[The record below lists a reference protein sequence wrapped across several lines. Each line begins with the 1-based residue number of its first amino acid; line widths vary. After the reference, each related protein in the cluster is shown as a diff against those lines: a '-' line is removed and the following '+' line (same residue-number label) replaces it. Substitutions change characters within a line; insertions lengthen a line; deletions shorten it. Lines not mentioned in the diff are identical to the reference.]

1 VRSDAATQ
9 TYTITFN
16 RDVSKCSYTANV
28 TGSSA
33 DFSLGV
39 QGGPASNQVR
49 VDQRD
54 AAAAG
59 GNTGR
64 AFHLQV
70 IC

>member
-1 VRSDAATQ
+1 M
-9 TYTITFN
+9 
-16 RDVSKCSYTANV
+16 SKCSYTANV

-54 AAAAG
+54 TAD
-59 GNTGR
+59 GNNGR